1 MTTVG
6 YGDKYPLTTDGRI
19 IACVLM
25 TAGAGLFATLTG
37 LIASMFLQSKGNE
50 SELKEL
56 TQEVRTLA
64 QKIENIS
71 SIGVSLS
78 DARHAAQN
86 DEVQNR

>member
-1 MTTVG
+1 
-6 YGDKYPLTTDGRI
+6 
-19 IACVLM
+19 M

-64 QKIENIS
+64 QKIESIS
-71 SIGVSLS
+71 PIGVNLS
-78 DARHAAQN
+78 DARLATKN

>member
-1 MTTVG
+1 
-6 YGDKYPLTTDGRI
+6 
-19 IACVLM
+19 M

-64 QKIENIS
+64 QKIESIS
-71 SIGVSLS
+71 PIGVNLF
-78 DARHAAQN
+78 RCPTCN
-86 DEVQNR
+86 PK